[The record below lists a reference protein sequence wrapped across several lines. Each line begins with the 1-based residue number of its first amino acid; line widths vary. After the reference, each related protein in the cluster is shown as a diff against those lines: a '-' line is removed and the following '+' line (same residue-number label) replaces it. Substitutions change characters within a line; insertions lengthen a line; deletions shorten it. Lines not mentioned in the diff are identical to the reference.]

1 MSSLPGPAA
10 VARALIDKLS
20 DPALGLKLGQIKSLT
35 DKLNSALASI
45 AAAQYEQ
52 AINQLQSFINAV
64 TAAENAGRI
73 SGEAGTALISA
84 AKAIVQMLKW

>member
-10 VARALIDKLS
+10 AARALIDKLS

-45 AAAQYEQ
+45 AAGPVRTGDQPTAVV
-52 AINQLQSFINAV
+52 INAV

-73 SGEAGTALISA
+73 SGEVGTALISA
-84 AKAIVQMLKW
+84 AKASIQMLKS